1 MINPRQLRDLV
12 VRPTLAYL
20 GLPGGE
26 VAERLVMGTAAQE
39 SKLRHIHQ
47 LGRGPARG
55 LWQMEPA
62 TFADLWERTD
72 ERVAEGARYWLGK
85 SLRQL
90 VAKHPEPVDQLIGN
104 LYLGCA
110 MCRVHYYMRP
120 FNMPTV
126 ATVRDLG
133 AIWKQHYNT
142 VKGKGTVEEFVGNY
156 RALLAGL
163 YDADKMV
170 EKA

>member
-20 GLPGGE
+20 GLPSGE

-62 TFADLWERTD
+62 TFRDLWDR
-72 ERVAEGARYWLGK
+72 RGK
-85 SLRQL
+85 LALKLEALSALE
-90 VAKHPEPVDQLIGN
+90 PDPVDQLIGN

-120 FNMPTV
+120 FNMPTT
-126 ATVRDLG
+126 ATVHDLG

-163 YDADKMV
+163 YDADK
-170 EKA
+170 A